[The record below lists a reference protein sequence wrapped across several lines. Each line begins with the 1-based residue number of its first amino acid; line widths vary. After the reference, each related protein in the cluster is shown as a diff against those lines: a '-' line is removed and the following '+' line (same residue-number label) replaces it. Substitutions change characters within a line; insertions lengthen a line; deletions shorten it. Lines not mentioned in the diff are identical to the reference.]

1 MIRIITIIWIML
13 TYSNCRQSNPKNDL
27 GLKNSIHK
35 VIPESD
41 FPKFDTGNDPVIV
54 VRPTE
59 VDTLELARLS
69 DPLKAI
75 AIYYLTISR
84 MLCDEKTGILTIGLE
99 PGHQVSKNEKIL
111 MKKYLPKDSI
121 VDIIN
126 NAQSSFFPYS
136 AARITNFEYLT
147 IINCEDTIIVD
158 YSLQFANDTDCYV
171 KGPDYFCL
179 MKINLKHLKETP
191 FCFLISN
198 KPIAF

>member
-1 MIRIITIIWIML
+1 ML

-84 MLCDEKTGILTIGLE
+84 MLCDEKIGTLTIGLE
-99 PGHQVSKNEKIL
+99 PGHQVSENEKIL
-111 MKKYLPKDSI
+111 MEKYLPKDSI
-121 VDIIN
+121 VDVIN

-136 AARITNFEYLT
+136 DARISNFEYLT
-147 IINCEDTIIVD
+147 IINREDTIVVD
-158 YSLQFANDTDCYV
+158 YSLQFVNDTDCYV
-171 KGPDYFCL
+171 KGPDFYL
-179 MKINLKHLKETP
+179 LKENKFKAIKRNT
-191 FCFLISN
+191 FLFPY
-198 KPIAF
+198 KQ